1 MLLDTVAAWARLREV
16 KLLGVRLALDDF
28 GTGFSSLSFVRQ
40 FSVDMIKIDRS
51 FVQGVTMNAE
61 DRAIVAAVAGL
72 ANGLGLA
79 CVAEGVETKE
89 QAIELRALGCALLQG
104 HFSGPPAAPAHIQA
118 LLAVE
123 TERRGFAV
131 PALDAVDVLAPDV
144 TAVR

>member
-1 MLLDTVAAWARLREV
+1 LLLDPVAAWARLREV

-89 QAIELRALGCALLQG
+89 QAIELRALGCALMQG
-104 HFSGPPAAPAHIQA
+104 HFTGPPADPAHIRA
-118 LLAVE
+118 LLATE

-131 PALDAVDVLAPDV
+131 PALDSIDASDV
-144 TAVR
+144 TRVR